1 MPFLEKKLCKIWE
14 NIKFLNLSQQK
25 EEWII
30 QYQSNYYTKMS
41 FTENYLVTKM
51 SKTEINV
58 NKPVCLDFS
67 VQIKQNNNV

>member
-14 NIKFLNLSQQK
+14 NIEFLNLSQQK

-41 FTENYLVTKM
+41 FTEN
-51 SKTEINV
+51 
-58 NKPVCLDFS
+58 
-67 VQIKQNNNV
+67 

>member
-1 MPFLEKKLCKIWE
+1 MPFLEKKLFKIWE

-41 FTENYLVTKM
+41 FTEN
-51 SKTEINV
+51 
-58 NKPVCLDFS
+58 
-67 VQIKQNNNV
+67 